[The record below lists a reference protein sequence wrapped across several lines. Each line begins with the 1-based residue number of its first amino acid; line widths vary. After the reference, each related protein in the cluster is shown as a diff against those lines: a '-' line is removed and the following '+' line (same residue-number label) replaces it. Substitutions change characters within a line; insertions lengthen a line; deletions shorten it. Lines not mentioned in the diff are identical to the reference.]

1 MKSRLRENHIRHNQ
15 KLPVVTFKYD
25 HRQQLNLFKCCLV
38 GTKRSE
44 RESGRRDYERPRPY
58 NNDPPDLYNSPKR
71 RQEER
76 YRPYQELYQ
85 PPTTDDPAWPQPS
98 NLKPHRTPKQR
109 RESERYKAPSKPPT
123 SDNPSSKPPSASDHS
138 SKEKGPPPEK
148 PDEQAQFLRFMEK
161 MKADLSTQLSQQI
174 NAAFLNIS
182 KQIHP
187 PVNPMVQETG
197 MVYQY
202 PSQNFPMTNPY
213 QVSY

>member
-71 RQEER
+71 KREER

-85 PPTTDDPAWPQPS
+85 PPTTDDLAWPQPS
-98 NLKPHRTPKQR
+98 NLKPHRTPSRDGSQ
-109 RESERYKAPSKPPT
+109 
-123 SDNPSSKPPSASDHS
+123 SDTRHH
-138 SKEKGPPPEK
+138 
-148 PDEQAQFLRFMEK
+148 
-161 MKADLSTQLSQQI
+161 
-174 NAAFLNIS
+174 LNL
-182 KQIHP
+182 QPRTIH
-187 PVNPMVQETG
+187 PVNPPRPQITAAKKKVPLQRNQMNRLSFYG
-197 MVYQY
+197 
-202 PSQNFPMTNPY
+202 SWRR
-213 QVSY
+213 